1 MTCYFR
7 HLGIVFEKA
16 GIEVTK
22 QNRKELSRIIESI
35 AGGDPECAKIWRQV
49 KKRLAE
55 NEAGFVVELQAAWS
69 NYNAAK
75 IHPENGS
82 RKTS

>member
-22 QNRKELSRIIESI
+22 QNRKELARVIESI
-35 AGGDPECAKIWRQV
+35 VGGDPECAEIWRQV

-55 NEAGFVVELQAAWS
+55 NESGFVA
-69 NYNAAK
+69 
-75 IHPENGS
+75 
-82 RKTS
+82 